1 MKTPLTPRRR
11 AAQICKFWLGLCLSL
26 CLGLWANQAAAQ
38 VSCSAA
44 AASVSGIYSRALL
57 RIVGQVTVSCSRA
70 GGATTQNIFI
80 GMDQGEPPTNRDLIN
95 QTTPAQ
101 TLVYEIFRNNNFTG
115 RWTVNNGI
123 TLAFNFAS
131 GNNQVQSVP
140 YYFQIAANITRAPG
154 VYDDTRT
161 VTLRLNNNAG
171 AVLGSTAFTP
181 TASILSLC
189 YFSSAPTA
197 LAMSYTSFA
206 AAPST
211 GSSNFGVICTLST
224 PYTLALDAPGGTLLG
239 LNYTLALSGTGAT
252 GTAFQQNF
260 TVDASIAA
268 GQTGTCATGSGCTA
282 SQARTLTIT
291 Y

>member
-1 MKTPLTPRRR
+1 MKKLAPCGYLP
-11 AAQICKFWLGLCLSL
+11 ILKCSLFLGL
-26 CLGLWANQAAAQ
+26 GLLANQAQAQ
-38 VSCSAA
+38 VSCTANA
-44 AASVSGIYSRALL
+44 TGVNDIYTRARL
-57 RIVGQVTVSCSRA
+57 RLVGQVSVNCTRT

-80 GMDQGEPPTNRDLIN
+80 GMDQGEPPTNRDLIS

-101 TLVYEIFRNNNFTG
+101 TLVYEIFRNNNYTG
-115 RWTVNNGI
+115 RWTVTNGV

-131 GNNQVQSVP
+131 GNNQSQTAP
-140 YYFQIAANITRAPG
+140 YYFQIAANITRNPG

-161 VTLRLNNNAG
+161 LTVRLNNNAG
-171 AVLGSTAFTP
+171 AVLSTSTFTP
-181 TASILSLC
+181 SANILSLC

-197 LAMSYTSFA
+197 LAMNYTSFA
-206 AAPST
+206 AAAST

-224 PYTLALDAPGGTLLG
+224 PYSLSLDATTGTLLG

-260 TVDASIAA
+260 TVNGSIAA
-268 GQTGTCATGSGCTA
+268 GQTGTCASGSGCTA
-282 SQARTLTIT
+282 SQARTLTIA